1 MKHKVQYNAKKS
13 YYLECLVCG
22 RAFSGTVPYE
32 YQPVLFRFDSAA
44 GVWELAGSSGRNWAA
59 AGSFQK
65 RKMSKSEAYGNECP
79 GKELWRYS
87 GDAMCPSQ
95 KHRRHR
101 SVLLTL
107 AMAPGRLFRT
117 IK

>member
-22 RAFSGTVPYE
+22 RTFSGTVPYE

-65 RKMSKSEAYGNECP
+65 RKKSF
-79 GKELWRYS
+79 
-87 GDAMCPSQ
+87 GDIAGMLCALHKNTEGAEVCFS
-95 KHRRHR
+95 
-101 SVLLTL
+101 L
-107 AMAPGRLFRT
+107 
-117 IK
+117 

>member
-79 GKELWRYS
+79 GKR
-87 GDAMCPSQ
+87 A
-95 KHRRHR
+95 
-101 SVLLTL
+101 L
-107 AMAPGRLFRT
+107 A
-117 IK
+117 I